1 MGGGGSDLIG
11 VGGGGRRM
19 DPDGI
24 NFRTFSRAVSLAAF
38 RTDLR
43 SDLGP
48 FGVIFLSFF
57 DIFGG
62 QKSGVNFTQIFPNFR
77 PAQMWQNDKNTLDS
91 LQNQR
96 NRECRISHD
105 L

>member
-1 MGGGGSDLIG
+1 
-11 VGGGGRRM
+11 M

-24 NFRTFSRAVSLAAF
+24 NFRMFSRAVSLAAF

-62 QKSGVNFTQIFPNFR
+62 QKSGVNFT
-77 PAQMWQNDKNTLDS
+77 
-91 LQNQR
+91 
-96 NRECRISHD
+96 
-105 L
+105 